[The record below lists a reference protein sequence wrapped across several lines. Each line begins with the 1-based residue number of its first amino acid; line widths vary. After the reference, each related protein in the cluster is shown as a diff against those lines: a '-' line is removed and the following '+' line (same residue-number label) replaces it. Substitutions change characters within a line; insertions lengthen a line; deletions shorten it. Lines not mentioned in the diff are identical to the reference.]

1 VLSPSLTATGEPPPL
16 PMERTSLTV
25 SIVKDVRA
33 AMTDR
38 WPLLQGIGV
47 IAPSDKHSIGTQ
59 LLREVSDGCTTTR
72 AGPQDDRTACI

>member
-25 SIVKDVRA
+25 SIVTRA
-33 AMTDR
+33 ATTDR

-47 IAPSDKHSIGTQ
+47 IAPSDKHTIGTQ